1 MSWNGRITTTF
12 DKESQLLLIVNF
24 LSNNAAEGL
33 RQARLYQTLGDRDQ
47 KAHADWFIERY
58 RDQQTTKANQQ
69 LSSGNIGVPVH
80 ETNFRREYD
89 KNVWKSSSYDIPST
103 DMRRQLHKM
112 HCLSEAEKAIRS
124 QGASTSTSSSRYY
137 PIEPNFTVLAPHS
150 EQGATSRRNRPDI
163 RYIPMAQRRTQL
175 QVQDLRTISFQSW
188 RATAQQDKR
197 DDLEANHQAVR
208 VRIAS
213 MRLSDDSE
221 EQDSGD
227 EQDEEEDAVTGP
239 SPEQD
244 HPHSQS
250 QPGPSTSQMTDAQH
264 AVQEQL

>member
-1 MSWNGRITTTF
+1 M
-12 DKESQLLLIVNF
+12 
-24 LSNNAAEGL
+24 
-33 RQARLYQTLGDRDQ
+33 
-47 KAHADWFIERY
+47 
-58 RDQQTTKANQQ
+58 
-69 LSSGNIGVPVH
+69 
-80 ETNFRREYD
+80 
-89 KNVWKSSSYDIPST
+89 
-103 DMRRQLHKM
+103 
-112 HCLSEAEKAIRS
+112 
-124 QGASTSTSSSRYY
+124 
-137 PIEPNFTVLAPHS
+137 LAPHS

-197 DDLEANHQAVR
+197 DDLEANHQTVR

-213 MRLSDDSE
+213 MRLGDESE

-227 EQDEEEDAVTGP
+227 EQEEEEDAVTGP

-264 AVQEQL
+264 AVQEQLREAGNLAAVESMQSELEQSREDFLDDMSVDLGIRTGTVRTDHAVNNGEASGFLNDWWKQTGLAAKRTEAAHMDGETFLERNGQTNRHRTDA